1 MCYMAKSKNKFPI
14 IVKQETFTRINDS
27 IVVQVKDGYWRYR
40 RDDVKIEFSSRL
52 GAVSYA
58 IAYET
63 NNNPGNIKR
72 IDDNLGKHKNDAM
85 FHRHHLR
92 EAHTRHDKDSI
103 ELYQTRL
110 DLSVDGW
117 DRALKELKQL
127 SKAMN
132 IV

>member
-1 MCYMAKSKNKFPI
+1 MVKNENKHFPI
-14 IVKQETFTRINDS
+14 VIKHEKFTRVNNS
-27 IVVQVKDGYWRYR
+27 VVVQIKGGLWRYK
-40 RDDVKIEFSSRL
+40 RDGEKLEFSSRL

-85 FHRHHLR
+85 FHKHHLK
-92 EAHTRHDKDSI
+92 EAHKRKDEDAI
-103 ELYQTRL
+103 LLYQTRL
-110 DLSVDGW
+110 ELSMSGW
-117 DRALKELKQL
+117 DKALSELKEI

>member
-1 MCYMAKSKNKFPI
+1 MAKNENNHFPI
-14 IVKQETFTRINDS
+14 VIKQEKFTRVNDS
-27 IVVQVKDGYWRYR
+27 IVVQINGGLWRYK
-40 RDDVKIEFSSRL
+40 RDGEKLEFSSRL

-85 FHRHHLR
+85 FHKYHLK
-92 EAHTRHDKDSI
+92 EAHKRRDEDAI
-103 ELYQTRL
+103 FLYQTRL
-110 DLSVDGW
+110 DLSMSGW
-117 DRALKELKQL
+117 DKALSELKEI
-127 SKAMN
+127 SKRMN

>member
-1 MCYMAKSKNKFPI
+1 MVKKENKHFPI
-14 IVKQETFTRINDS
+14 VIKHEKFTRVNNS
-27 IVVQVKDGYWRYR
+27 VVVQIKGGLWRYK
-40 RDDVKIEFSSRL
+40 RDGEKLEFSSRL

-85 FHRHHLR
+85 FHKHHLK
-92 EAHTRHDKDSI
+92 EAHKRKDEDAI
-103 ELYQTRL
+103 LLYQTRL
-110 DLSVDGW
+110 ELSMSGW
-117 DRALKELKQL
+117 DNALSELKEI